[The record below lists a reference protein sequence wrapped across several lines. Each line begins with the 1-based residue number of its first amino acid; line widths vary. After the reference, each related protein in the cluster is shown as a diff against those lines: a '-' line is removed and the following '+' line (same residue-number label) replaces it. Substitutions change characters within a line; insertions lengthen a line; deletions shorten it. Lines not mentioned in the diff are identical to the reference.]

1 MSKEEKV
8 NRKDILPQLEQIKA
22 KSEELAVIV
31 EALPE
36 CYVKGSYQNS
46 IKNLRKKNEDF
57 LTIGGPRKGL
67 TDEEKA
73 VLEAMRSGK
82 KVSISEVSST
92 ETSNAESSDDSPASS
107 VKKTKSG
114 KKH

>member
-1 MSKEEKV
+1 MSKENKI

-22 KSEELAVIV
+22 KTEEFAMLV

-46 IKNLRKKNEDF
+46 VKNLRTKNENF

-73 VLEAMRSGK
+73 VLAAMRAGK
-82 KVSISEVSST
+82 KVEISEVSSM
-92 ETSNAESSDDSPASS
+92 ESDSTPANENVPS
-107 VKKTKSG
+107 KKKG
-114 KKH
+114 RNH